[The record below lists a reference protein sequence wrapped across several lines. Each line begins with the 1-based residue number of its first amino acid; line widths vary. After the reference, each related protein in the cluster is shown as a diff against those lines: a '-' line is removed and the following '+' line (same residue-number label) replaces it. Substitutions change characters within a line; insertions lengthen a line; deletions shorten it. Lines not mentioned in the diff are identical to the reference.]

1 MRILSA
7 LILSGCLYAGGVV
20 GGGVQ
25 RGGELRFAIA
35 SDPKTFDPH
44 LITDGVSQTIQYLTG
59 GVLVRLNRLTQKP
72 EPALAKSWQILERG
86 RAIEFHIRENVLF
99 SDGTPFTADDVAYS
113 VRRLLD
119 PALQSPLADIF
130 RPAGGDM
137 TAIVR
142 SKYIVLVR
150 MPAIVPGLAELWD
163 QAPIVSSKSPKKLA
177 ATLGSFYVAEYKQ
190 GAYLLLKRNPN
201 YWRRDA
207 QGQPMPYLDS
217 VRLDIQSNR
226 DMELLRFRKGELHLL
241 DSLDPEAFERLA
253 TQMKEATRDSGPGLD
268 SEQLWFNQ
276 VATAPLPEYKKTWF
290 RSTAFRQA
298 LSDAINR
305 NDLCRLVFHGR
316 AQPAIGPI
324 SRANKVWFNT
334 KLTPPVYSPEAAVAR
349 LRQAGFRLD
358 HGALFDSAGH
368 QVEFSVVTNSGNQTR
383 ERMAALIQQDLLKI
397 GITLNIVPLDFR
409 SLIERI
415 TRTYQYEACLLGLN
429 QDMDPNAQIHV
440 WLSSGPSHQW
450 NPSQKAPATPWEA
463 EIDRLMREQASTT
476 DLRRR
481 KAAFDRVQEI
491 VVEQQPFIYLLTK
504 SVLSAVSP
512 RVINANPVALHPRT
526 FWNVDELRISDAL

>member
-1 MRILSA
+1 
-7 LILSGCLYAGGVV
+7 LYAGGVV
-20 GGGVQ
+20 GGGAQ

-35 SDPKTFDPH
+35 SDPKTLDPH
-44 LITDGVSQTIQYLTG
+44 LVADNVSQTIQYLTG

-72 EPALAKSWQILERG
+72 EPALAWSWQILERG
-86 RAIEFHIRENVLF
+86 RAIEFHLRENVLF

-113 VRRLLD
+113 VRRFLD

-130 RPAGGDM
+130 RPGGGDM
-137 TAIVR
+137 TVSVR
-142 SKYIVLVR
+142 SKYVVLVR

-163 QAPIVSSKSPKKLA
+163 QAPIVSSKSPKKLGA
-177 ATLGSFYVAEYKQ
+177 SLGSFYIAEYKP
-190 GAYLLLKRNPN
+190 GASLMLKRNPN
-201 YWRRDA
+201 YWRHDA
-207 QGQPMPYLDS
+207 LGQPMPYLDS
-217 VRLDIQSNR
+217 IRLDILANH
-226 DMELLRFRKGELHLL
+226 DMELLRFRRGELHLL
-241 DSLDPEAFERLA
+241 DTLDPESFERLA
-253 TQMKEATRDSGPGLD
+253 TQMKGVARDSGPGLD
-268 SEQLWFNQ
+268 SEQFWFNQ
-276 VATAPLPEYKKTWF
+276 VAAAPIPEYKKAWF

-298 LSDAINR
+298 ISEVINR

-324 SRANKVWFNT
+324 SRANKIWFNA
-334 KLTPPVYSPEAAVAR
+334 KLTPPVHSPDAAIAG
-349 LRQAGFRLD
+349 LRKAGFSLNN
-358 HGALFDSAGH
+358 GTLVGPAGH
-368 QVEFSVVTNSGNQTR
+368 TVEFSVITNSGNQAR

-397 GITLNIVPLDFR
+397 GIKLNIVPLDFK

-429 QDMDPNAQIHV
+429 QDMDANAQIHV

-450 NPSQKAPATPWEA
+450 NPSQKTPATPWEA

-476 DLRRR
+476 DLQRR

-504 SVLSAVSP
+504 DVLSAVSP

-526 FWNVDELRISDAL
+526 FWNIDELRISDRL

>member
-1 MRILSA
+1 MKILSA
-7 LILSGCLYAGGVV
+7 FILSACLYAGGSI
-20 GGGVQ
+20 GSAQ
-25 RGGELRFAIA
+25 RGGELRFAIG
-35 SDPKTFDPH
+35 SDPKTLDPH
-44 LITDGVSQTIQYLTG
+44 GVTDNVSQIIQYLTG
-59 GVLVRLNRLTQKP
+59 GVLVRLNRLTQQP
-72 EPALAKSWQILERG
+72 EAALAKSWQILEHG
-86 RAIEFHIRENVLF
+86 RTIEFHLRENVFF
-99 SDGTPFTADDVAYS
+99 SDGTPFTAGDVAYS
-113 VRRLLD
+113 VRRFLD

-130 RPAGGDM
+130 RPTKGDM
-137 TAIVR
+137 TATVR
-142 SKYIVLVR
+142 SKYVVLVR

-163 QAPIVSSKSPKKLA
+163 QAPIISSTSPRKLA

-190 GAYLLLKRNPN
+190 GAYLILKRNPN

-226 DMELLRFRKGELHLL
+226 DMELLRFRKGELHLM
-241 DSLDPEAFERLA
+241 DAVDPESFERLA
-253 TQMKEATRDSGPGLD
+253 AQMKEAARDSGPGLD

-276 VATAPLPEYKKTWF
+276 VAAAPLPEYKKAWF

-298 LSDAINR
+298 VSEAINR

-324 SRANKVWFNT
+324 SRANKVWFNA
-334 KLTPPVYSPEAAVAR
+334 KLTPPVYSHEAAVAR
-349 LRQAGFRLD
+349 LQKAGFRLD
-358 HGALFDSAGH
+358 RGALFDSTGH
-368 QVEFSVVTNSGNQTR
+368 RVEFSVVTNSGNQAR

-397 GITLNIVPLDFR
+397 GVTLNIVPLDFR

-429 QDMDPNAQIHV
+429 QDVDPNAQIHV

-450 NPSQKAPATPWEA
+450 NPSQKSPATPWEA

-476 DLRRR
+476 DVRRR

-491 VVEQQPFIYLLTK
+491 AVEQQPFIYLLTK

-526 FWNVDELRISDAL
+526 FWNIDELRISGAL